1 MQLATFSL
9 DQWFNLIVTF
19 PVFIVPLRHQPL
31 NLYEIETAPVPIDDA
46 DPMAHSYSE
55 VEIDKPYIA
64 ASDSSYIQLRET
76 ELFRCKVIQG
86 EYFCEESFMVKHTHH
101 HTCESAI
108 FFNRTPSVITEK
120 CNFKFYHNRTV
131 VPSVLDGGDQ
141 LVLANVKVE
150 HSPTC
155 DPRHLPSLPTRE
167 YTLTN
172 HSILCNCK
180 FADGPRLFTG

>member
-31 NLYEIETAPVPIDDA
+31 NLYEIETTPVPIDDA
-46 DPMAHSYSE
+46 DLTAHSYSE

-64 ASDSSYIQLRET
+64 ASDSFYIQLCET

-86 EYFCEESFMVKHTHH
+86 EYFCEESFMVKHIHH

-108 FFNRTPSVITEK
+108 FFNRTPSVITGK

-131 VPSVLDGGDQ
+131 VPSVWM
-141 LVLANVKVE
+141 VE
-150 HSPTC
+150 TNW
-155 DPRHLPSLPTRE
+155 SLLMSR
-167 YTLTN
+167 
-172 HSILCNCK
+172 
-180 FADGPRLFTG
+180 